1 MPFDNNNNDNK
12 HHSSGTRF
20 ATPPAPDEYEN
31 EYEDAGDSAQPVH
44 HGSSDS
50 HGSGFVR
57 LFIPSGHDS
66 TGVKARKIAALA
78 AIILLV
84 GILIY
89 FIITLAAGEKT
100 PNDALSGDNELPAST
115 TVITSET
122 ATAATTTTAPPE
134 TEPPVTTTPPP
145 PPLVMRENDDIAYMY
160 SLNNDTAG
168 WLNIGGTAVNTVVVQ
183 GEDND
188 YYLNHDFY
196 GNSRQAGFVYADF
209 RCVIND
215 YDFNQSDNITVYGH
229 NQADGSMFGTLQYY
243 KITKQNTSRFSF
255 YQEHP
260 TFTFS
265 NLYEDYTYKIVAMFI
280 SESDAS
286 QSRDGIFFD
295 PHNFVRFSSD
305 PADKRSFESFVK
317 NINERSEVLTGVDM
331 QEGDKFMTLSTCSNE
346 FDNSR
351 FIVIGRRVRD
361 GESPEVDTSAAVLN
375 PNVKEP
381 DLNYIYYGN

>member
-1 MPFDNNNNDNK
+1 MPFDNNNNDNRQ
-12 HHSSGTRF
+12 HTSGSRF
-20 ATPPAPDEYEN
+20 ATPPAPEADEI
-31 EYEDAGDSAQPVH
+31 EDTAEEVKHVH
-44 HGSSDS
+44 HDSD
-50 HGSGFVR
+50 GGFVR
-57 LFIPSGHDS
+57 LFIPSARDS
-66 TGVKARKIAALA
+66 AGVKARKIAVDA
-78 AIILLV
+78 AIIILV
-84 GILIY
+84 LILIY
-89 FIITLAAGEKT
+89 FVITLAAGDKD
-100 PNDALSGDNELPAST
+100 PAGSFSDNDGELTVST

-122 ATAATTTTAPPE
+122 TTAETTTTAPPE

-160 SLNNDTAG
+160 SQNNDTVG
-168 WLNIGGTAVNTVVVQ
+168 WLTIGGTAVNTVVVQ

-188 YYLNHDFY
+188 FYLNHDFY

-209 RCVIND
+209 RCIISD

-243 KITKQNTSRFSF
+243 KITKQDSSRFSF
-255 YQEHP
+255 YQQHP

-265 NLYEDYTYKIVAMFI
+265 NLYEDYTYKIVAMFV

-286 QSRDGIFFD
+286 QARDGVIFD
-295 PHNFVRFSSD
+295 PHNFVRFNSD

-375 PNVKEP
+375 PDVKEP